1 MSHPLPIAFVER
13 VKADPLLGNSL
24 LEALEQ
30 AAPTAIR
37 LNPEKQSV
45 DFPGMTALSWSEHG
59 FLLAERPKFVFDPLF
74 HAGCYYPQEAGSQ
87 LLDAVLRQLELPENP
102 LVLDLCAAPGG
113 KSTLIASFLGK
124 NGLLVSNEVIQSRS
138 RILKE
143 NLTKWGT
150 YNAIVT
156 NNDPEDFGKLPALFD
171 CIVVDAPCS
180 GEGMFRKDP
189 AARNEWSEQNV
200 ELCAARQRRIVMD
213 CWNSLKEGGFLV
225 YSTCTF
231 NTLENEENVQWFLKQ
246 GEAELVKLELP
257 WAVSDRNTSGWYAL
271 PGKLDTEGFYIT
283 VLRKTIA
290 VSTKRKPLKQVKLQ
304 RVKDEKELKAFA
316 QLDEKNVVQ
325 WNDFVFAI
333 PADFTETI
341 FFLHHHLRVIKLG
354 TELGELTRKGLI
366 PHEALALDPSTR
378 SEQLPTIALTQEQA
392 LAYLHGDTFPLEGK
406 HGFAM
411 VTFHNEPLGWIKHLG
426 NRFNNLYPKEW
437 RIRMDVTKRG

>member
-1 MSHPLPIAFVER
+1 MNHPLPPAFVER
-13 VKADPLLGNSL
+13 VKSDPILGPDL

-30 AAPTAIR
+30 TAPTAIR
-37 LNPEKQSV
+37 LNPGKQTTE
-45 DFPGMTALSWSEHG
+45 FPGMQQLPWSEQG
-59 FLLAERPKFVFDPLF
+59 FLLKERPKFVFDPLF

-87 LLDAVLRQLELPENP
+87 LLDAVLRQLSLPENP
-102 LVLDLCAAPGG
+102 VVLDLCAAPGG

-150 YNAIVT
+150 HNALVT

-213 CWNSLKEGGFLV
+213 CWNSLKEDGFLI

-246 GEAELVKLELP
+246 GEAELVNIDLP
-257 WAVSDRNTSGWYAL
+257 WAISDRNASGWYAI
-271 PGKLDTEGFYIT
+271 PGKLETEGFYIT
-283 VLRKTIA
+283 VLRKTA
-290 VSTKRKPLKQVKLQ
+290 FADTKRKPLKQPKLQ
-304 RVKDEKELKAFA
+304 RVKEEKELGNFA
-316 QLDEKNVVQ
+316 QLDDKNVVQ

-366 PHEALALDPSTR
+366 PHEALALDPAIR
-378 SEQLPTIALTQEQA
+378 SEHLPTIELTEEQA
-392 LAYLHGDTFPLEGK
+392 LAYLHGDTFPLDGK
-406 HGFAM
+406 HGFAL
-411 VTFHNEPLGWIKHLG
+411 VTFRNEPLGWIKHLG

-437 RIRMDVTKRG
+437 RIRMDVTKR